1 MKKSAEAKLPAKH
14 NSQTPKKCMTS
25 KKQKTKQKASSLIA
39 DAPNVNQTVPKEKKK
54 KVQTS
59 SANSII
65 VAVRVRPKTAKEES
79 EKQKPAIF
87 VEGKNISVLTSI
99 GETHIFCCDN
109 CFISDT
115 PTVQNGKHHQQ
126 GQVYECLAKPL
137 LSQAFK
143 GFNTCMFA
151 YGQTGTGKSYS
162 MMGKIGN
169 RNELDQASGIIPRF
183 CFDLFLRIEELAKNP
198 TAERLSIEIE
208 VSFFEIY
215 KERIQD
221 LLCSSSKTGGNL
233 SVREHPKNGPYVVNL
248 TKCSVTSFEEVQRWL
263 SVGNQRR
270 IVASTSDNKRSS
282 RSHVIFTITLAQSF
296 EEQVAGKMEMVRKQ
310 SRVNFIDLAGSERMA
325 SLSVGVRRQESL
337 AINLSLFTLGKVITA
352 LAEKKFAP
360 YRESVLTWLLKE
372 SLGGNSKTVMLATV
386 SPNVAHI
393 EATLSTLRYSCL
405 ASKIVNAPTIC
416 ETPKA
421 CSNKPSL
428 AETVG
433 ATSHVENSPARIKE
447 LESTVRHLSDLL
459 AEVENKKDSE
469 WKEKMAQAELKRI
482 EAEQALSNHGLS
494 SYIDPQQPYLINI
507 NRDPLLSETMFFPL
521 NPGKNMVGPMVC
533 SNDPPSIQL
542 NGLTIE
548 ENHCCIEYDDDLRI
562 FANAETYVNGQLVG
576 TEKVVLCHGDRIII
590 GGTHH
595 FHLHNP
601 KDSQFHE
608 KRANGVPDFETSYQE
623 LRDVQEKVLQV
634 AVEEAQQK
642 ARQQMISEI
651 SDLRRE
657 ANLEISFR
665 QRSNE
670 DKTENCNGISQ
681 EQQLNATPSA
691 SINWQ
696 ELELL
701 LRDSQRK
708 LEQPPN
714 NPLQESSFV
723 VQSMLNEANSICRRF
738 HQPYRFTRKE
748 AITEDL
754 QSAICVK
761 DQNLQHI
768 MYWSFDKMKQRLKA
782 LRDAVQDSKTFP
794 TEVFFDGGDIW
805 QREDD
810 ASVFFA
816 PATRAKLERLLKGV
830 NFNDSNVSFLDESKF
845 SYRSPRRSSLL
856 PRSPTVNE
864 RSGVACQE
872 LIHNF
877 AVDENLM
884 SAFCSIASCLQ
895 SQLDHPDCTSSFAI
909 TLTSN
914 TLSLLSVFPGLVDFM
929 LSTREVPAN
938 LRINWAQSCKELKQ
952 NLQKCVEFVLQGVSL
967 DSAGLFNQWI
977 DLTKDSL
984 NAILTT
990 YGELAVVVFKEL
1002 PCLPLMSRT
1011 TTVSSF
1017 VSALSKVHESLILL
1031 AEGVKMKIEQLP
1043 NKNSPLAN
1051 PSLADNGCHM
1061 ANACYSSIHH
1071 VTSLL
1076 EDLRPIAYTDFS
1088 NSDEMEL
1095 EELFLKHRELVDV
1108 LFCMGKTIDQLF
1120 LHLELNVL
1128 SQVKVC
1134 AAALKAQ
1141 AFDYANR
1148 MGASDNPF
1156 LSDLSFAILTIHR
1169 LVAEKR
1175 RMVDLQRGR
1184 NIHYSPVPPQMLVT
1198 PTRKPNVDDT
1208 NDLVTRNV

>member
-1 MKKSAEAKLPAKH
+1 M
-14 NSQTPKKCMTS
+14 
-25 KKQKTKQKASSLIA
+25 
-39 DAPNVNQTVPKEKKK
+39 
-54 KVQTS
+54 
-59 SANSII
+59 
-65 VAVRVRPKTAKEES
+65 
-79 EKQKPAIF
+79 
-87 VEGKNISVLTSI
+87 KNITNRNKFTTAWLSHYFHKLSRA
-99 GETHIFCCDN
+99 
-109 CFISDT
+109 ST
-115 PTVQNGKHHQQ
+115 PACLPMGKQA
-126 GQVYECLAKPL
+126 LAK
-137 LSQAFK
+137 A
-143 GFNTCMFA
+143 
-151 YGQTGTGKSYS
+151 
-162 MMGKIGN
+162 
-169 RNELDQASGIIPRF
+169 RF
-183 CFDLFLRIEELAKNP
+183 CFDLFLRIEELARTP
-198 TAERLSIEIE
+198 TAERLSIETE

-221 LLCSSSKTGGNL
+221 LLCSSSKTGDNL

-282 RSHVIFTITLAQSF
+282 RSHVILTITLAQSF
-296 EEQVAGKMEMVRKQ
+296 QEQVAGKLEMVRKQ

-386 SPNVAHI
+386 SPNAAHI

-405 ASKIVNAPTIC
+405 ASKIVNAPRIC

-421 CSNKPSL
+421 CSNNPSL
-428 AETVG
+428 AETAV
-433 ATSHVENSPARIKE
+433 ATSHVEDSPSRIKE
-447 LESTVRHLSDLL
+447 LEITVRHLNDLL

-469 WKEKMAQAELKRI
+469 WKEKIAQAELKRI
-482 EAEQALSNHGLS
+482 EAEQALCNHGLS
-494 SYIDPQQPYLINI
+494 SYIDPQQPYLVNI

-521 NPGKNMVGPMVC
+521 NPGKNVVGPMVC
-533 SNDPPSIQL
+533 SNHPPSIQL

-548 ENHCCIEYDDDLRI
+548 ENHCCIEYGDDLRI
-562 FANAETYVNGQLVG
+562 FASAETYVNGQRVG
-576 TEKVVLCHGDRIII
+576 TEKVVLCHGDRIVI

-608 KRANGVPDFETSYQE
+608 KRSNEIPDFETSFQE
-623 LRDVQEKVLQV
+623 LRDVQDKVLQV

-642 ARQQMISEI
+642 ARKQMISEI
-651 SDLRRE
+651 SELRSQ
-657 ANLEISFR
+657 ASLEISFR
-665 QRSNE
+665 QQSNE
-670 DKTENCNGISQ
+670 DKAENCKLASQ
-681 EQQLNATPSA
+681 ECQFNVTPSVSA
-691 SINWQ
+691 NWQ
-696 ELELL
+696 KLELL
-701 LRDSQRK
+701 LRESQRK

-714 NPLQESSFV
+714 NPLQESSFI

-738 HQPYRFTRKE
+738 HQPYRFTREE

-782 LRDAVQDSKTFP
+782 LREAVHDSKTFP
-794 TEVFFDGGDIW
+794 AEIFFDGGDIW

-816 PATRAKLERLLKGV
+816 PATRAKLEKLLKSV
-830 NFNDSNVSFLDESKF
+830 NFNDSNISLLDESKF
-845 SYRSPRRSSLL
+845 SHRSPRRSSLL
-856 PRSPTVNE
+856 PRSLTINE
-864 RSGVACQE
+864 RSAIPCQE

-877 AVDENLM
+877 AVSENLM
-884 SAFCSIASCLQ
+884 SAFCFTASCLQ
-895 SQLDHPDCTSSFAI
+895 SQLDHPDRTSSFAI
-909 TLTSN
+909 TLTAN

-929 LSTREVPAN
+929 LSTREVPAS
-938 LRINWAQSCKELKQ
+938 LRIIWTQSCKELKQ
-952 NLQKCVEFVLQGVSL
+952 KLQKSVEFVLQGISL

-977 DLTKDSL
+977 DLAKDAL
-984 NAILTT
+984 RAILTT
-990 YGELAVVVFKEL
+990 YCELAVVGFMEL

-1011 TTVSSF
+1011 TAVSSF
-1017 VSALSKVHESLILL
+1017 FSALSKVHESLIVL
-1031 AEGVKMKIEQLP
+1031 AEGVQMKIEQLP

-1061 ANACYSSIHH
+1061 TNACYSSIHH
-1071 VTSLL
+1071 VICLL

-1088 NSDEMEL
+1088 DSDEIEL
-1095 EELFLKHRELVDV
+1095 EALFLKHHQLVDL

-1120 LHLELNVL
+1120 LHLELDVT
-1128 SQVKVC
+1128 SQVKIC
-1134 AAALKAQ
+1134 AAALKTQ

-1156 LSDLSFAILTIHR
+1156 LSDLSFAVLTIHR

-1175 RMVDLQRGR
+1175 RMVDLQKGR
-1184 NIHYSPVPPQMLVT
+1184 NIYYSPVPPQMLVT
-1198 PTRKPNVDDT
+1198 PTCKPNVDDGDT
-1208 NDLVTRNV
+1208 NYLVTRNV